1 MEAAILRLNQVGNN
15 LPMSFILDPS
25 AEFLPGQCAQLTV
38 NSNTVMATVSNG
50 RAPIGIIDDI
60 RTRAFVTPAWNE
72 TIIVPAQGVINP
84 QTGQLVTP
92 VDIQTTLKNAYVDPN
107 SFLSTV
113 DVALIPVNGMIT
125 FLAGTPL
132 NLDLGGTGT
141 LNAIKTVV
149 NYTYQVANIPGDDST
164 LGSGRMTVWFTRG
177 FYQVDQFETQM
188 TYPVNANLY
197 VSERGLFTTR
207 KPGDNYPVVA
217 ICSAPPQ
224 PMSPFL
230 ELCWL

>member
-1 MEAAILRLNQVGNN
+1 MLG
-15 LPMSFILDPS
+15 
-25 AEFLPGQCAQLTV
+25 QLTV
-38 NSNTVMATVSNG
+38 NSNTVMLTVSNG

-72 TIIVPAQGVINP
+72 TIIVPATGVINP

-113 DVALIPVNGMIT
+113 DVALIPINGVIT

-132 NLDLGGTGT
+132 NFDLGGTGT
-141 LNAIKTVV
+141 LNAIRTIC

-164 LGSGRMTVWFTRG
+164 LGSGRVTVWFTRG
-177 FYQVDQFETQM
+177 IYQTDMFETNQI
-188 TYPVNANLY
+188 YPVNANLY
-197 VSERGLFTTR
+197 VSEKGIFTTR
-207 KPGDNYPVVA
+207 KPGESYPVVGLVT
-217 ICSAPPQ
+217 APPIPQ
-224 PMSPFL
+224 SPFIEIL
-230 ELCWL
+230 YL